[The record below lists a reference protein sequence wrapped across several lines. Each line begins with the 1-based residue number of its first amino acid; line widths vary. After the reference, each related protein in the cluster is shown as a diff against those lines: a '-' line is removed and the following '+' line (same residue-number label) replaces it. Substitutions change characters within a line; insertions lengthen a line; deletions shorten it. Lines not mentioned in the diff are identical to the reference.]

1 MRHAIYTENV
11 YQQQWNAYLA

>member
-1 MRHAIYTENV
+1 MRHAGYTENV